1 MTSPTLPF
9 GIIDTVNDDNIIVT
23 MTPPLNGDSVLPH
36 NVTIVNRHHRT
47 NSRAYALGYIT
58 EVADT
63 VASVIITAKH
73 ADPQWPHD
81 VPQFTCGLTVYLA
94 PHRAGTPTLQRTT
107 DASKQP
113 FADHLMAEFQD
124 PPQLPN
130 DVAYRITA
138 DDATC

>member
-23 MTPPLNGDSVLPH
+23 MTPPLDDDSVFPH
-36 NVTIVNRHHRT
+36 NVTIVNRHRGT

-94 PHRAGTPTLQRTT
+94 PNHAGTSSTRRATNS
-107 DASKQP
+107 SKQP
-113 FADHLMAEFQD
+113 FVDHLMAEFQD
-124 PPQLPN
+124 PPQPPN
-130 DVAYRITA
+130 EVAFRITA